1 VGGWWRFKKK
11 GGGGGVVNGVWGYI
25 YTNRFW
31 GLKILGVRR
40 GGLWEVF
47 WPLRGGVVFWSF
59 SGSPLQS
66 SFAMGKKK
74 KS

>member
-1 VGGWWRFKKK
+1 M
-11 GGGGGVVNGVWGYI
+11 
-25 YTNRFW
+25 
-31 GLKILGVRR
+31 RR

-66 SFAMGKKK
+66 SFAMEKKK
-74 KS
+74 VVIAVLDLRELWGGA